1 MVKKQNA
8 YNGDDRRTGI
18 ERRTCPNHDSCLNHT
33 GLIERIKSNEQ
44 KTTAM
49 ENKNFVPFN
58 NYKWGIG
65 ILSSVLLS
73 LFSISIYLALNTSAA
88 LSTIS
93 AKQETTIY
101 KITVVQKDIEDLK
114 RSSTDELKEIKRKI
128 HQHIKP

>member
-1 MVKKQNA
+1 MVKNPNK
-8 YNGDDRRTGI
+8 YDGDERRMGI
-18 ERRTCPNHDSCLNHT
+18 DRRTCPNHDSCLNHT

-44 KTTAM
+44 KTVAM
-49 ENKNFVPFN
+49 ENQNFVPFN

-73 LFSISIYLALNTSAA
+73 LFSISIYLALNTSAS

-101 KITVVQKDIEDLK
+101 KISVVQKDIEDLK

-128 HQHIKP
+128 HQHTKP